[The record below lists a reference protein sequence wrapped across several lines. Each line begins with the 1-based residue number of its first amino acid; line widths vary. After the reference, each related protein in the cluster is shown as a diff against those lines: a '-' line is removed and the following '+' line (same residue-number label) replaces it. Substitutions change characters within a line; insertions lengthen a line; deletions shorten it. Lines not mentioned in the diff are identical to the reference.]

1 MTTPAHRPTHHES
14 SFQRSPHRSAQ
25 QPGGTF
31 ALARKA
37 RNLLRRVPVWT
48 WRVLMHSVKASENSR
63 FNVDP
68 ITGVD
73 YFHDIDFVGD
83 GIRAHRLDVITPSAD
98 GSAATAEPAP
108 AAGTGVAAGALPVY
122 VYFHG
127 GGWTS
132 GDKASLTKYCASQAE
147 GGMVVVN
154 VNYRKAPRFQMAHVL
169 ADANAALAW
178 VRQNI
183 AGYGGDAS
191 RIVLGGDSAGGQIAA
206 LLTAASFHPELARH
220 HGLTPAVPASDFK
233 GLVQHCSVVDFSVF
247 FEKGFVLSLN
257 FIRMLL
263 PGLHPGART
272 AHRQAGPAPR
282 LWRQVAAGLGAGH
295 VEALRKGAG
304 FLSPIEWLDSRFPP
318 VFVTTSERD
327 FFYAANM
334 NFIARLREHSVPV
347 DSLIYDW
354 DSSEHRTHLAAEL
367 PLPGIAGSVPPAP
380 RLRAQSGLSDA
391 RSGPAAAA
399 PGYV

>member
-1 MTTPAHRPTHHES
+1 MTTPPRQPTAHQPSFPLPRQRPE
-14 SFQRSPHRSAQ
+14 
-25 QPGGTF
+25 PGGTF
-31 ALARKA
+31 TLARKA
-37 RNLLRRVPVWT
+37 RNVLRRVPVWT

-83 GIRAHRLDVITPSAD
+83 GIRAHRLDVITPHLPHGTSAD
-98 GSAATAEPAP
+98 GTAAAVGSP
-108 AAGTGVAAGALPVY
+108 GALPVY

-178 VRQNI
+178 VRQNV
-183 AGYGGDAS
+183 AGYGGDGS
-191 RIVLGGDSAGGQIAA
+191 RMVLGGDSAGGQIAA
-206 LLTAASFHPELARH
+206 LLTAASFRPELARH

-263 PGLHPGART
+263 PGLRAGGRNRCIGGGLRGSFGSRFTGSGPG
-272 AHRQAGPAPR
+272 R
-282 LWRQVAAGLGAGH
+282 LD
-295 VEALRKGAG
+295 ALRKGAG
-304 FLSPIEWLDSRFPP
+304 FLSPIEWLDSSFPP

-354 DSSEHRTHLAAEL
+354 DSSNTEHTWQQDFRYPE
-367 PLPGIAGSVPPAP
+367 SQEVYR
-380 RLRAQSGLSDA
+380 RLHAFVRKVA
-391 RSGPAAAA
+391 
-399 PGYV
+399 

>member
-1 MTTPAHRPTHHES
+1 MTTPAHQPMHHQS
-14 SFQRSPHRSAQ
+14 SFQLSRQRPLPSEGS
-25 QPGGTF
+25 F

-37 RNLLRRVPVWT
+37 RNVLQRVPVWT

-83 GIRAHRLDVITPSAD
+83 GIRAHRLDVITPQLPV
-98 GSAATAEPAP
+98 GTA
-108 AAGTGVAAGALPVY
+108 AAGNAAGAGSPGTLPVY

-178 VRQNI
+178 VRENI
-183 AGYGGDAS
+183 ASYGGDGS

-206 LLTAASFHPELARH
+206 LLTAASFRPELARH

-247 FEKGFVLSLN
+247 FEKGFVLHLN

-263 PGLHPGART
+263 PGLRSG
-272 AHRQAGPAPR
+272 GPNR
-282 LWRQVAAGLGAGH
+282 GIGGGLRGGLGSRFAGSGPSRL
-295 VEALRKGAG
+295 EALRKGAG

-354 DSSEHRTHLAAEL
+354 GNSNTEHTWQQDFRYPE
-367 PLPGIAGSVPPAP
+367 SQEVYR
-380 RLRAQSGLSDA
+380 RLHAFVRKVA
-391 RSGPAAAA
+391 
-399 PGYV
+399 

>member
-1 MTTPAHRPTHHES
+1 MTLPARQPTRHES
-14 SFQRSPHRSAQ
+14 SIQSPRQRPPQHA
-25 QPGGTF
+25 GGTF
-31 ALARKA
+31 TLARRA
-37 RNLLRRVPVWT
+37 RNVLRRVPVWT
-48 WRVLMHSVKASENSR
+48 WRVLMHSVKAREYAR
-63 FNVDP
+63 FNIDP
-68 ITGVD
+68 ITGVE
-73 YFHDIDFVGD
+73 YSHDIDFVGD
-83 GIRAHRLDVITPSAD
+83 GIRGHRLDVITPRPG
-98 GSAATAEPAP
+98 GSAAGGTA
-108 AAGTGVAAGALPVY
+108 AAAERLPVY

-183 AGYGGDAS
+183 AGFGGDRS

-206 LLTAASFHPELARH
+206 LLTAASFRPELARH

-233 GLVQHCSVVDFSVF
+233 GVVQHCSVVDFSVF
-247 FEKGFVLSLN
+247 FDRGFVLSLN

-263 PGLHPGART
+263 PGLPAGSRKHGTDGLAEL
-272 AHRQAGPAPR
+272 RQ
-282 LWRQVAAGLGAGH
+282 
-295 VEALRKGAG
+295 GAG

-327 FFYAANM
+327 FFYAANL
-334 NFIARLREHSVPV
+334 NFMSRLREHSVPV
-347 DSLIYDW
+347 DSLIYGW
-354 DSSEHRTHLAAEL
+354 DSPNTEHTWQQDFRYPESQEVYRRLHAFIRKVA
-367 PLPGIAGSVPPAP
+367 PPPALQAPPLAPGPP
-380 RLRAQSGLSDA
+380 RQPTGLCLVHGVYRQQRTEQSGT
-391 RSGPAAAA
+391 
-399 PGYV
+399 

>member
-1 MTTPAHRPTHHES
+1 
-14 SFQRSPHRSAQ
+14 
-25 QPGGTF
+25 
-31 ALARKA
+31 
-37 RNLLRRVPVWT
+37 
-48 WRVLMHSVKASENSR
+48 MHSVKASENTR

-68 ITGVD
+68 IAGVE

-83 GIRAHRLDVITPSAD
+83 GIRAHRLDVIAPRPPT
-98 GSAATAEPAP
+98 GTA
-108 AAGTGVAAGALPVY
+108 AAGPTAADAGAPRALPVY

-206 LLTAASFHPELARH
+206 LVTAASFRPELAQH

-247 FEKGFVLSLN
+247 FDKGFVLSLN

-263 PGLHPGART
+263 PGRRT
-272 AHRQAGPAPR
+272 
-282 LWRQVAAGLGAGH
+282 GAGQLDS
-295 VEALRKGAG
+295 LRRGAG

-354 DSSEHRTHLAAEL
+354 DNSNTEHTWQQNFRYPE
-367 PLPGIAGSVPPAP
+367 SQEVYR
-380 RLRAQSGLSDA
+380 RLHAFVRKVA
-391 RSGPAAAA
+391 
-399 PGYV
+399 

>member
-1 MTTPAHRPTHHES
+1 M
-14 SFQRSPHRSAQ
+14 
-25 QPGGTF
+25 
-31 ALARKA
+31 ARKA
-37 RNLLRRVPVWT
+37 RNLLRRVPVWA
-48 WRVLMHSVKASENSR
+48 WRVLMHSVKTSENTR

-68 ITGVD
+68 IAGVD
-73 YFHDIDFVGD
+73 YVHDIDFVGD
-83 GIRAHRLDVITPSAD
+83 GIRAHRLDVITPRPIGTTAD
-98 GSAATAEPAP
+98 GTASAATGAP
-108 AAGTGVAAGALPVY
+108 SALPVY

-147 GGMVVVN
+147 GGMVAVN

-169 ADANAALAW
+169 ADGNAALAW

-183 AGYGGDAS
+183 AGYGGDPS

-206 LLTAASFHPELARH
+206 LLTAASFRPELARH

-247 FEKGFVLSLN
+247 FDKGFVLSLN

-263 PGLHPGART
+263 PGLRSGTRNRGIGGGLRGRFGGPGT
-272 AHRQAGPAPR
+272 GD
-282 LWRQVAAGLGAGH
+282 GH
-295 VEALRKGAG
+295 LAALRRGAG

-327 FFYAANM
+327 FFYTANM

-347 DSLIYDW
+347 DSLIYHW
-354 DSSEHRTHLAAEL
+354 DSSNTEHTWQQDFRYPE
-367 PLPGIAGSVPPAP
+367 SQEVYR
-380 RLRAQSGLSDA
+380 RLHAFVRRVA
-391 RSGPAAAA
+391 
-399 PGYV
+399 

>member
-1 MTTPAHRPTHHES
+1 MTTPAHQPTHHQS
-14 SFQRSPHRSAQ
+14 SLELTRR
-25 QPGGTF
+25 QPQPSGGTF
-31 ALARKA
+31 APARKA
-37 RNLLRRVPVWT
+37 RNVLRRVPVWT
-48 WRVLMHSVKASENSR
+48 WRLLMHSVKASENSR

-68 ITGVD
+68 ITGVE

-83 GIRAHRLDVITPSAD
+83 GIRGHRLDVITPSRPGGAVAP
-98 GSAATAEPAP
+98 GAA
-108 AAGTGVAAGALPVY
+108 AAGDRVPRGLPVY

-178 VRQNI
+178 VRQHI
-183 AGYGGDAS
+183 AGYGGDGS

-206 LLTAASFHPELARH
+206 LLTAASFRPELARH

-263 PGLHPGART
+263 PALRSGGRSRGLGGAR
-272 AHRQAGPAPR
+272 
-282 LWRQVAAGLGAGH
+282 L
-295 VEALRKGAG
+295 EALRKGAG
-304 FLSPIEWLDSRFPP
+304 FLSPIEWLDARFPP

-327 FFYAANM
+327 FFYAANL

-354 DSSEHRTHLAAEL
+354 ESSNTEHTWQQDFRYPE
-367 PLPGIAGSVPPAP
+367 SQEVYR
-380 RLRAQSGLSDA
+380 RLHAFVRK
-391 RSGPAAAA
+391 
-399 PGYV
+399 VT